1 MGGAGPVWHAAR
13 MRTLLAIT
21 GLLALLGACSDKKD
35 CNSEL
40 MIAVELDLTVPE
52 GVTVTRVTAENEAE
66 RECEFTRDEN
76 NTERRL
82 YACYGQGGGDY
93 TIRVYSGDDV
103 IYTETDEVDADECK
117 VNERA
122 LSEVDL
128 GVLLR

>member
-1 MGGAGPVWHAAR
+1 MLRR
-13 MRTLLAIT
+13 MRTLFAFT
-21 GLLALLGACSDKKD
+21 GLIALLSACNDKKD
-35 CNSEL
+35 CNGEF

-52 GVTVTRVTAENEAE
+52 DVTVTRVTAENEAE

-93 TIRVYSGDDV
+93 IIRIYSGDDV
-103 IYTETDEVDADECK
+103 IYTETDEVDANECR

-128 GVLLR
+128 GAL